1 MPSGVAPASDPAE
14 QARLLAAVFE
24 SSRDAILA
32 LALDGRITMWNPAA
46 EALYGFPAAQ
56 AIGRPIE
63 LIIPSDRRTES
74 SEILARVRSGERIRA
89 FDTVR
94 MRKNGERVHVS
105 LSVSPVLG
113 EAGRV
118 VGISKIARE
127 VPERTEDPDARAGQ
141 ARGPH
146 EVNESLREFAH
157 VVSHELKAPLRGI
170 ASVAEWIREDFGDV
184 VDDDARENLR
194 LMQERV
200 LRM

>member
-1 MPSGVAPASDPAE
+1 MPSRVAPASDPIE

-24 SSRDAILA
+24 SSVDAIVA
-32 LALDGRITMWNPAA
+32 LGLDGRITLWNPAA

-74 SEILARVRSGERIRA
+74 SEILARVRFGESIRA

-113 EAGRV
+113 ETGRV
-118 VGISKIARE
+118 VGISKIACE
-127 VPERTEDPDARAGQ
+127 APERTEDPDARAGE
-141 ARGPH
+141 ARGLH
-146 EVNESLREFAH
+146 EVNESLR
-157 VVSHELKAPLRGI
+157 SSPMSSRT
-170 ASVAEWIREDFGDV
+170 S
-184 VDDDARENLR
+184 
-194 LMQERV
+194 
-200 LRM
+200 